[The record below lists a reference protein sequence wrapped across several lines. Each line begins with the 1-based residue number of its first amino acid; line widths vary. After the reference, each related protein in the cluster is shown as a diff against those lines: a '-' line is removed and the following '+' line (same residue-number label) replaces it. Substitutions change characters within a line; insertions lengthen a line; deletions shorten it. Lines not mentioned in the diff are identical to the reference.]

1 MITTPAPNYACR
13 SLATVFPGLIVSQ
26 KGVKCR
32 MAVTMKL
39 AEFTNLDFLT
49 PARNTAVVLRFAAAS
64 AAGGQIPAEKTE
76 AACDT
81 NG

>member
-1 MITTPAPNYACR
+1 
-13 SLATVFPGLIVSQ
+13 
-26 KGVKCR
+26 

-81 NG
+81 NGQ